1 MACSNTEPV
10 SKWAWDTPAIR
21 QENLHKAVTCDGRT
35 NRSASELYLPL
46 AVNFLR
52 ERIALDMQNVDGMLI
67 GHVLEVGVRKP
78 NPCRER
84 SGERLRG
91 IGGVSGHNNLS
102 VHRSI
107 PNKYTAGGTETLPF
121 PPYVAPR
128 GERVE
133 RLCLGG

>member
-1 MACSNTEPV
+1 MGL
-10 SKWAWDTPAIR
+10 DTPAIR
-21 QENLHKAVTCDGRT
+21 QENLHKAVHLRWTDQQVSVGAVPT
-35 NRSASELYLPL
+35 L